1 MKSAA
6 SPYGPTHLENIYI
19 NQESDIVMILSG
31 LQCIINTCLDIKEGS
46 LIEEDINEDELNE
59 EEQIRI
65 GKLNKNDANKNKGFF
80 NKVFGGSEATFF
92 APDAFAD
99 VRIAI
104 HRRLSDI
111 LISCIYCWNHLE
123 FFNWSDYHFT
133 RHGMFQFYNEDGRK
147 IVEKM
152 RIKRKIQK

>member
-1 MKSAA
+1 M
-6 SPYGPTHLENIYI
+6 
-19 NQESDIVMILSG
+19 
-31 LQCIINTCLDIKEGS
+31 
-46 LIEEDINEDELNE
+46 ELNE

>member
-1 MKSAA
+1 
-6 SPYGPTHLENIYI
+6 
-19 NQESDIVMILSG
+19 MILSG

-46 LIEEDINEDELNE
+46 MIDEDINEDELNE

-65 GKLNKNDANKNKGFF
+65 GKLNRNDANKNKGFF

-133 RHGMFQFYNEDGRK
+133 RHGMF
-147 IVEKM
+147 
-152 RIKRKIQK
+152 